1 MVLTYLITNIITN
14 AVNTGRDMSILY
26 NKLTI
31 SSLILSILETFV
43 MIFIINDD
51 IGLHG
56 GHISIT
62 NITQIFYIFIYII
75 CILILQLTS
84 FYNKE
89 HLKITEYSLII
100 LFAITG
106 AIFLISTSDFVS
118 IFLSIELQS
127 YGLYLLSSI
136 YKDSESSTVGSILYF
151 LIGSM
156 SSCVLLLGISLCY
169 RNGGATSL
177 ENLYIITSLMD
188 IIGE

>member
-1 MVLTYLITNIITN
+1 MILTYLFVYIITN

-26 NKLTI
+26 NKITI
-31 SSLILSILETFV
+31 SSLIFSILEISI

-56 GHISIT
+56 GHISVT
-62 NITQIFYIFIYII
+62 NIVQTLYVFIYII

-100 LFAITG
+100 LFAIIG
-106 AIFLISTSDFVS
+106 AIFLISTNDFVS

-136 YKDSESSTVGSILYF
+136 YKNSESSITGGLLYF
-151 LIGSM
+151 LIGS
-156 SSCVLLLGISLCY
+156 LGSGIL
-169 RNGGATSL
+169 
-177 ENLYIITSLMD
+177 I
-188 IIGE
+188 